1 MDNKGLEKDEENVV
15 EIVKYLIRE
24 GFVNGFVLVVNEQA
38 PRFDGPM
45 QDAVK
50 LLVDTFGPGMLHHM
64 GILFTRSTHRTVE
77 ESVQYVKQHF
87 VPALKAKT
95 GYNIAFLPSWQVEN
109 HPEQLAGGLLGV
121 SQETVE
127 KFHARNRNSVKQLK
141 NWASA
146 KPALDVSNT
155 KPGQYS
161 LSTKMQQMLREMEFN
176 NTIDPDKTTGECRE
190 VEVSRSH
197 GASRRYG
204 PKCVLGV
211 FGGRQFKDFW
221 DDVTYRR
228 ECRSVFIKNNGEL
241 HSTSPWKSSG
251 DLIKK
256 KENEKTESYC

>member
-1 MDNKGLEKDEENVV
+1 MDSRGLEKDEENVV

-24 GFVNGFVLVVNEQA
+24 GSVNGFVLVVNEQA

-50 LLVDTFGPGMLHHM
+50 LLVDTFGPEMLHHM

-87 VPALKAKT
+87 VPALRAKT
-95 GYNIAFLPSWQVEN
+95 GHNISFLPSWQVEN

-121 SQETVE
+121 SQETVD
-127 KFHARNRNSVKQLK
+127 KFHARNRDSIQQLK

-146 KPALDVSNT
+146 KPALYVSNT
-155 KPGQYS
+155 KPAQYPH
-161 LSTKMQQMLREMEFN
+161 STKMQRMLREMEFN
-176 NTIDPDKTTGECRE
+176 NTINPDRTTGECRE
-190 VEVSRSH
+190 VEVSRTH
-197 GASRRYG
+197 EASRRYG
-204 PKCVLGV
+204 PNCILGV
-211 FGGRQFKDFW
+211 FGGKQFKDHW

-228 ECRSVFIKNNGEL
+228 ECRSIFTKNNGEL
-241 HSTSPWKSSG
+241 HSASDWKSSG

-256 KENEKTESYC
+256 QENKSVESYG